1 MSAVESALETHKIPV
16 LLFQSDGR
24 RYGVR
29 LSGVRE
35 VVEIENMEP
44 IEGEADEYIGVM
56 VLRKEPIPL
65 VVVRAGPNGP
75 ETDLP
80 MCIVL
85 QRGHAVIGLA
95 VQKIIG
101 IRNFDPAHATKG
113 LVSTDQPQHAY
124 LDDDGNLVQ
133 AVDPDRWFNAQSA
146 LPLISDQ
153 RAMKLA
159 DEQEKVVERP
169 RQRYMALTIRDHLYA
184 VDSSLVERAID
195 EVETTPLPKRPG
207 VKLDSVIEVSGTV
220 MPVLRLSRGG
230 FDAQTIHIIVNYYGQ
245 KWSIATETVLGIV
258 VDESPVRPSD
268 DDTQARVI
276 SHKGAFHEVIDV
288 PALIAQMVPDFHRS
302 GDGRG

>member
-1 MSAVESALETHKIPV
+1 
-16 LLFQSDGR
+16 
-24 RYGVR
+24 
-29 LSGVRE
+29 
-35 VVEIENMEP
+35 
-44 IEGEADEYIGVM
+44 
-56 VLRKEPIPL
+56 
-65 VVVRAGPNGP
+65 
-75 ETDLP
+75 
-80 MCIVL
+80 MCIIL

-101 IRNFDPAHATKG
+101 IRNFDPAHPTKG
-113 LVSTDQPQHAY
+113 LVATDQPQHAY

-153 RAMKLA
+153 RAMKLVS
-159 DEQEKVVERP
+159 EQEKVVERP

-230 FDAQTIHIIVNYYGQ
+230 FADQTIHIIVNYYGQ
-245 KWSIATETVLGIV
+245 KWSIATEKVLGIV

-288 PALIAQMVPDFHRS
+288 PALIALMVPDFHRS